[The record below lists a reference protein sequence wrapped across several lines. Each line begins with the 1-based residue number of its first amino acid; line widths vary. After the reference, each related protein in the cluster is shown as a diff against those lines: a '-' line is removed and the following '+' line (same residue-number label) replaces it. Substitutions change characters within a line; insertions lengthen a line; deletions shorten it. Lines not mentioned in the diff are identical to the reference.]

1 MTIKKSLFI
10 VDACLAFSHMARPG
24 VRRCFIKGP
33 KSNILGF
40 AGYVVPVA
48 TTQLCH
54 WGAKAAPD
62 NT

>member
-1 MTIKKSLFI
+1 
-10 VDACLAFSHMARPG
+10 MAEPG
-24 VRRCFIKGP
+24 AKRHFIKGP
-33 KSNILGF
+33 DNNILGF

-54 WGAKAAPD
+54 WGAKEAPD